1 MPDSIAIVGMACIY
15 PDARSPAELWENV
28 LSQRRAFRRMPPE
41 RLRLEDYLSTDREAA
56 DTFYSTQAALI
67 EGYEFD
73 RVRFRVAGST
83 FRAADW
89 THWLALDVAVQA
101 LSDAGFADGT
111 GLPRETTGVF
121 LGNTLTGEFS
131 RANSLRLRWPFVR
144 RVVEASLADEDMT
157 AAQRLGLLEK
167 IESAFKAP
175 FPSTSEESLAGG
187 LSNTIAG
194 RICNHFD
201 LKGGGYTVDGACA
214 SSLLAVAQACT
225 ALVAGDLDVALAG
238 GVDLS
243 MDPFELVGFAKTGAL
258 APEMMRVFDTRSQG
272 FWPGEGC
279 GFVLLM
285 RHEDALARDLSVYAT
300 IEGWGI
306 SSDGHGGITR
316 PEVEGQLLA
325 LERAYRRAGFGI
337 DTVGYFEG
345 HGTGTSVGDA
355 TELRALSRAR
365 RNASSKGDAAV
376 IGSIKANIG
385 HTKAAA
391 GVAGL
396 IKAVMALKT
405 RILPP
410 TTGCDDPHPELKGE
424 APALRVLKSGE
435 PWLRDQ
441 SLRAGVSSMGF
452 GGINA
457 HVVLESK
464 SANGS
469 GAINFRE
476 RMLLSSFQDAEL
488 FLLGARNTDELQRQ
502 IEHLTS
508 FAYRL
513 SRAELSDLAAQLEQ
527 TLDQKQVRAAIVAS
541 SPEDLA
547 RQLARIKD
555 LLAADTA
562 DMTDTQVHLDI
573 PGGLCFSP
581 LAAHHTK
588 PPRLGFLFPGQGSP
602 FKLDGG
608 AMHRRFKVAAEV
620 YDRAHLENGFDATAT
635 IVAQPAIVAASLAAL
650 RVLEM
655 HDITAGV
662 AVGHSLGELTAL
674 HWAGALNEDALL
686 RLATVRGKAMIEV
699 DGPRGA
705 MASIAAG
712 RHEVASIVNGE
723 VVSIAGLNSPKQTVI
738 SGAETAIETVVL
750 RARERGFRAMRLPVS
765 HAFHSPLVAG
775 AAPVFDAH
783 LVNETFKPLARSV
796 FSTITGSELPPDADL
811 RALLDR
817 QITSPV
823 LFMDA
828 IAAAESTG
836 IDLWIEVGPGRVLG
850 ELTSELV
857 RTPVVSIDASG
868 NSLTGL
874 LKAIGAAFTLGVP
887 INHAMLFEG
896 RFTRKLDL
904 DWQPKFFANPCE
916 LAPITNMSVLKPQVV
931 EDESEVSEPFVS
943 PSTEPS
949 GARTLDLVIDLVA
962 ARAEL
967 PQHSVKPESRMLTD
981 LHLNSITVGQLVA
994 EAARRLGAP
1003 APLAPTDYA
1012 DASVDEIARALDEQ
1026 SNNIL
1031 TAIEVEQTPPGV
1043 ATWVKPFTV
1052 EMVESPLHRRQPSAR
1067 NGSWHVLANPNHPL
1081 AGAMRQAFAGCG
1093 SGGGYVVCLS
1103 PEPDE
1108 SDVRLLLEAA
1118 RAVVNPAEETWFVLV
1133 QQNGGAAAFAR
1144 TLHLEATHVHTT
1156 VVDVSFDDP
1165 RAIEWVVAEALSTQ
1179 GYSEAHYDKD
1189 GRRRVPV
1196 MRSQAIAKSSEQPLL
1211 TPGDVILVT
1220 GGAKGITA
1228 ECVLDLANGT
1238 GARLAL
1244 LGRSQPEGNRELT
1257 ETFDRFAA
1265 AGIEFRYF
1273 AADVTDALDVR
1284 DAVRKI
1290 ESELGPVTGILHGAA
1305 RNVPQL
1311 LSLIDDRSFE
1321 QTLAVKVG
1329 GARNLLAAIDPT
1341 RLRLLIT
1348 FGSIIARTGL
1358 PGESDYG
1365 LANEWLTRLTE
1376 EWQAEHPECHCLA
1389 VEWSIWSGVGMGARL
1404 GKMDAL
1410 VRQGIEPIAPHE
1422 GVAVLRQLLA
1432 QRLPFITTVVMG
1444 RYPEMP
1450 TYRVEQ
1456 PALPLRRYL
1465 ERPRIYYPNVELV
1478 VDSNLSTGTDP
1489 YVNDHRFQGER
1500 LLPAVMGLEAMAQAA
1515 SAVTGATEPPS
1526 FANVSFNRSV
1536 VIPEEAQLTIRVAAL
1551 VREPGVVDV
1560 VLRSGETA
1568 FQVDHFSATCVFDR
1582 SKLPD
1587 AISPALLTAPDVPRQ
1602 KISIHPT
1609 LDLYDKILFHQ
1620 GRFRRLNSYS
1630 FLNATECVAEINPD
1644 GNATW
1649 FSQYLPADLML
1660 GDPGAR
1666 DAAIHAIQACIP
1678 HATILPIGIDRV
1690 TLTALNPS
1698 ETFYVHA
1705 LEREQQG
1712 STFVYDLNV
1721 VGDDGLVR
1729 ERWDG
1734 LRLRMIANS
1743 SFQGAWPKSLV
1754 GTYIE
1759 RRLREWFPG
1768 SGVAIACEND
1778 AALARR
1784 ERSDKAIQMAVG
1796 QSVPVL
1802 RHPNGKPFVA
1812 ESTDV
1817 SAAHCGELTLAVRGM
1832 GPVGCDV
1839 EQVSERDASAWLD
1852 LLGADGVRLA
1862 ELVSRSATEEIKS
1875 SATRVWTAHESL
1887 KKAGVV
1893 REAPL
1898 LFASAETDGWVIF
1911 SAARLRVATWETEVR
1926 GHDGR
1931 VVIAILFGLNDASL

>member
-28 LSQRRAFRRMPPE
+28 LAQRRAFRRMPPE
-41 RLRLEDYLSTDREAA
+41 RLRLEDYLSVERDTA

-131 RANSLRLRWPFVR
+131 RANTLRLRWPFVR

-175 FPSTSEESLAGG
+175 FPPTSEESLAGG

-194 RICNHFD
+194 RICNHLD

-225 ALVAGDLDVALAG
+225 ALAAGDLDAALAG

-243 MDPFELVGFAKTGAL
+243 MDPFELVGFARTGAL
-258 APEMMRVFDTRSQG
+258 APEMMRVFDERSQG

-285 RHEDALARDLSVYAT
+285 RNEDALARDLSVYAT

-365 RNASSKGDAAV
+365 RNASSKSDAAV

-410 TTGCDDPHPELKGE
+410 TTGCDDPHSELKGE
-424 APALRVLKSGE
+424 TPVLRVLKSGE
-435 PWLRDQ
+435 PWQREQ
-441 SLRAGVSSMGF
+441 YLRAGVSSMGF

-469 GAINFRE
+469 GAKNFRE
-476 RMLLSSFQDAEL
+476 RMLLSSLQDAEL
-488 FLLGARNTDELQRQ
+488 FLLGARNAEELQRQ

-513 SRAELSDLAAQLEQ
+513 SRAELADLAAQLEQ
-527 TLDQKQVRAAIVAS
+527 TLEGTQVRAAVVAS

-547 RQLARIKD
+547 RRLKRVRELIAVG
-555 LLAADTA
+555 
-562 DMTDTQVHLDI
+562 TQFHLDI
-573 PGGLCFSP
+573 KDGLFLS
-581 LAAHHTK
+581 LVTTK
-588 PPRLGFLFPGQGSP
+588 KAGLPRLGFLFPGQGSP
-602 FKLDGG
+602 VHLNGG
-608 AMHRRFKVAAEV
+608 ALRRRFTVAEKVYERAQFEEKF
-620 YDRAHLENGFDATAT
+620 DRTAT

-650 RVLEM
+650 RVLER
-655 HDITAGV
+655 HDITARI
-662 AVGHSLGELTAL
+662 AIGHSLGELTAL
-674 HWAGALNEDALL
+674 HWAGAFDDEALL
-686 RLATVRGKAMIEV
+686 RLASVRGKTMMEL
-699 DGPRGA
+699 DCSQGA

-712 RHEVASIVNGE
+712 HQEVASLVNE
-723 VVSIAGLNSPKQTVI
+723 NVVSIAGLNSPKQTVV
-738 SGAETAIETVVL
+738 SGSATEIEAVLARARQRGL
-750 RARERGFRAMRLPVS
+750 RALRLPVS
-765 HAFHSPLVAG
+765 HAFHSPLVSE
-775 AAPVFDAH
+775 AAPVFDEH
-783 LVNETFKPLARSV
+783 LAREQFKPLERTV
-796 FSTITGSELPPDADL
+796 MSTITGSSLLPDTDL
-811 RALLDR
+811 RSLLYR

-823 LFMDA
+823 RFMDA
-828 IAAAESTG
+828 VAAAGSAD

-850 ELTSELV
+850 ELMSELV
-857 RTPVVSIDASG
+857 RTPVVSVDAGG
-868 NSLTGL
+868 NSLAGL
-874 LKAIGAAFTLGVP
+874 LQAIGAAFTLGVP

-896 RFTRKLDL
+896 RFTRKFDL
-904 DWQPKFFANPCE
+904 DWQPKFFVNPCE
-916 LAPITNMSVLKPQVV
+916 LAPVSDTSETKQRAVP
-931 EDESEVSEPFVS
+931 DEKEVSGIFIGPSSVS
-943 PSTEPS
+943 PSLL
-949 GARTLDLVIDLVA
+949 AMDVIIDLVA

-967 PQHSVKPESRMLTD
+967 PLSAVKRESRMLTD

-994 EAARRLGAP
+994 EAARRLGSP
-1003 APLAPTDYA
+1003 TPLSPTDYA

-1026 SNNIL
+1026 AHS
-1031 TAIEVEQTPPGV
+1031 TGPAIEVEQAPPGV
-1043 ATWVKPFTV
+1043 ATWARPFTV

-1067 NGSWHVLANPNHPL
+1067 NGSWQVLANPNHPL
-1081 AGAMRQAFAGCG
+1081 AGALKQAFAGCG
-1093 SGGGYVVCLS
+1093 SGRGYVVCLS
-1103 PEPDE
+1103 TEPDE

-1118 RAVVNPAEETWFVLV
+1118 RAVINQDEETWFVLV
-1133 QQNGGAAAFAR
+1133 QTNGGAAAFAR
-1144 TLHLEATHVHTT
+1144 TLRLEATHVQTT
-1156 VVDVSFDDP
+1156 VVDVPFDDP
-1165 RAIEWVVAEALSTQ
+1165 RSIEWVVAEALSTQ
-1179 GYSEAHYDKD
+1179 GYAEAHYDKD

-1196 MRSQAIAKSSEQPLL
+1196 MRAQSIAKSSERPLL
-1211 TPGDVILVT
+1211 TPEDVILVT

-1228 ECVLDLANGT
+1228 ECVLDLAKGT

-1244 LGRSQPEGNRELT
+1244 IGRSQPEGNRELT
-1257 ETFDRFAA
+1257 ETFDRFVA

-1273 AADVTDALDVR
+1273 AADVTDASDVR
-1284 DAVRKI
+1284 NAVRKT
-1290 ESELGPVTGILHGAA
+1290 EAELGPVTGILYGAA

-1311 LSLIDDRSFE
+1311 LSVIDDRSFE
-1321 QTLAVKVG
+1321 QTLAVKVS
-1329 GARNLLAAIDPT
+1329 GARNLLAAIDPG

-1358 PGESDYG
+1358 PGEADYG
-1365 LANEWLTRLTE
+1365 VANEWLTRLTE
-1376 EWQAEHPECHCLA
+1376 EWQEEHPECHCLA

-1410 VRQGIEPIAPHE
+1410 VRQGIEPIAPNE

-1432 QRLPFITTVVMG
+1432 QRLPFMTTVVMG

-1450 TYRVEQ
+1450 TYKVEQ

-1489 YVNDHRFQGER
+1489 YVNDHKFQGER

-1515 SAVTGATEPPS
+1515 SAVTGAIESPS
-1526 FANVSFNRSV
+1526 FANVSFNRSI

-1551 VREPGVVDV
+1551 VRADGTVDV

-1587 AISPALLTAPDVPRQ
+1587 AIAPALLTAPDVPRQ

-1630 FLNATECVAEINPD
+1630 FLNATECVAEILPD

-1649 FSQYLPADLML
+1649 FSQYLPADLIL
-1660 GDPGAR
+1660 GDPAAR

-1678 HATILPIGIDRV
+1678 HATILPIGVERV
-1690 TLTALNPS
+1690 TLTMLNPS

-1721 VGDDGLVR
+1721 VGEDGLVR

-1743 SFQGAWPKSLV
+1743 SFRGAWPNSLI
-1754 GTYIE
+1754 GTCIE

-1768 SGVAIACEND
+1768 SSVTIACQGD
-1778 AALARR
+1778 AALSRR

-1796 QSVPVL
+1796 QSVAVL
-1802 RHPNGKPFVA
+1802 RHPNGKPFVG
-1812 ESTDV
+1812 ESTAV
-1817 SAAHCGELTLAVRGM
+1817 SAAHCGELTLAVRGP

-1852 LLGADGVRLA
+1852 LLGAEGVKLA
-1862 ELVSRSATEEIKS
+1862 ELVSLSATEEIKT
-1875 SATRVWTAHESL
+1875 SATRVWAAHESL

-1931 VVIAILFGLNDASL
+1931 VVMAILFGLNDASL